1 MEHIIVFVV
10 RFYSHRDICLNMR
23 FVQSVYTGKCMIIA
37 MCLWI
42 DKSTCSRNYFFS
54 SIQDSACYISY
65 GLCNG

>member
-1 MEHIIVFVV
+1 
-10 RFYSHRDICLNMR
+10 MR